1 MIKATD
7 VKKLR
12 EVTGASIMAIKRA
25 LESAQ
30 GDFTKAQEFLA
41 SHGEDVVKSKASR
54 QTRSGVVDAYI
65 HNGAKTGAI
74 VELFCETDFVAMSE
88 EFKTLAHDIAMQIVV
103 ADPQDEKELLGSSF
117 IKDES
122 ETIKEHVDKKIA
134 LLGENINIGKF
145 SRLEL

>member
-12 EVTGASIMAIKRA
+12 EVTGSSIMAIKKA
-25 LESAQ
+25 LEAAQ
-30 GDFTKAQEFLA
+30 GDFTKAQELLA
-41 SHGEDVVKSKASR
+41 SLGEDIAKSKASR

-74 VELFCETDFVAMSE
+74 VELYCETDFVARSE
-88 EFKTLAHDIAMQIVV
+88 EFKTLAHDIAMQVV
-103 ADPQDEKELLGSSF
+103 VINPGDEKELLESAF
-117 IKDES
+117 IKNES
-122 ETIKEHVDKKIA
+122 ETIKEYVDKKIA

>member
-12 EVTGASIMAIKRA
+12 EVTGASIMAIKKA

-30 GDFTKAQEFLA
+30 GDFTKAQEFLV

-54 QTRSGVVDAYI
+54 QTHSGVVDAYI

-74 VELFCETDFVAMSE
+74 VELFCETDFVARSK
-88 EFKTLAHDIAMQIVV
+88 EFKTLAHDIAMQVV
-103 ADPQDEKELLGSSF
+103 VVDPQNEKELLESPF
-117 IKDES
+117 IKDEG
-122 ETIKEHVDKKIA
+122 ETTKEHVDKKIA